1 MGKFLLIIVAAL
13 AAYIAFNWREI
24 AEDRAQSMATAKA
37 QREAERQPIV
47 ILTTPDGCKVYRF
60 IDGGY
65 NRYFTRC
72 AAETTTEYR
81 VPSGKSSRPES
92 ITTENTR

>member
-1 MGKFLLIIVAAL
+1 MGKILLVIAAML
-13 AAYIAFNWREI
+13 AAYVAYNWREI
-24 AEDRAQSMATAKA
+24 SEDHAHSMADAKA
-37 QREAERQPIV
+37 QREAERQPKV

-60 IDGGY
+60 MDGGY

-72 AAETTTEYR
+72 ATETTTEYR
-81 VPSGKSSRPES
+81 VPSGKTTRPES